1 MSIYVGSARI
11 DENGNTTGGAAGD
24 QTGKEVCTQAMYTHS
39 KGWYILRP
47 KSVTHANALAKKM
60 QAACDN
66 DHIGYDQNQRLGII
80 SKGISTT
87 TNTECDCSSL
97 VRECVIEAMGTDPGN
112 FTTANEA
119 AKLAAT
125 GLFEDKV
132 AYTNQTKT
140 PVYNGDV
147 LVTKTKGHTVIVVS
161 GNARSSSSS
170 ASSGSTVTA
179 TAKAASYSASLAG
192 TYTVTA
198 STLNVRN
205 GAGTN
210 YSVMTTISKGTAVKC
225 YGYYT
230 TASGVK
236 WLYIQFTKSGTTY
249 TGFASS
255 AYLK

>member
-11 DENGNTTGGAAGD
+11 DENGNTTGGEAGD
-24 QTGKEVCTQAMYTHS
+24 QTGKEVSTQAMYTHS

-87 TNTECDCSSL
+87 TDTECDCSSL
-97 VRECVIEAMGTDPGN
+97 VRECIIEAMGTDPGN
-112 FTTANEA
+112 FTTSNEVT
-119 AKLAAT
+119 KLAAT
-125 GLFEDKV
+125 GLFEDKIS
-132 AYTNQTKT
+132 YTSQAKT
-140 PVYNGDV
+140 PVYNGDI

-161 GNARSSSSS
+161 GNARSSTS
-170 ASSGSTVTA
+170 VTA

-198 STLNVRN
+198 SSLNVRN

-210 YSVMTTISKGTAVKC
+210 YTVMTTISKGTTVKC
-225 YGYYT
+225 YGYYS
-230 TASGVK
+230 TASSVK
-236 WLYIQFTKSGTTY
+236 WLYIQFTKNGTTY

-255 AYLK
+255 KYLT